1 MLSMIKELQGFDRKM
16 IQRHLVPAGVALG
29 IGLCLT
35 LPSYF
40 GVVSTA
46 ARLKGIQDSTVA
58 ALRNVALLPAFE
70 EEQARLEKEINQTR
84 QALFT
89 DDEVGDFIADISE
102 VARNFEVQITSS
114 RPNRLA
120 DYIKPEFQKSYE
132 AFEFEIDLES
142 GFDGLVKLLATL
154 YQKPKIFKI
163 QELSVT
169 GRENQTDT
177 NKVSLSLTV
186 ISAKGTAKNAGA
198 K

>member
-1 MLSMIKELQGFDRKM
+1 MLFNIKELWGIDRKA
-16 IQRHLVPAGVALG
+16 IQRHFIPAGIALL

-40 GVVSTA
+40 GAVSTA
-46 ARLKGIQDSTVA
+46 ARLKQVQDSIIA
-58 ALRNVALLPAFE
+58 AQRNVALLPALE
-70 EEQARLEKEINQTR
+70 DEKSRLEKEIAQTR

-89 DDEVGDFIADISE
+89 EEEVGNFIADISE
-102 VARNFEVQITSS
+102 VARKFDVQITSS
-114 RPNRLA
+114 RPNRLI
-120 DYIKPEFQKSYE
+120 DYIDPAFQKAYD

-142 GFDGLVKLLATL
+142 GFDGLVKQLATL

-163 QELSVT
+163 QELSIT
-169 GRENQTDT
+169 GRENQAEL

-186 ISAKGTAKNAGA
+186 ISAKGAAKNAGA